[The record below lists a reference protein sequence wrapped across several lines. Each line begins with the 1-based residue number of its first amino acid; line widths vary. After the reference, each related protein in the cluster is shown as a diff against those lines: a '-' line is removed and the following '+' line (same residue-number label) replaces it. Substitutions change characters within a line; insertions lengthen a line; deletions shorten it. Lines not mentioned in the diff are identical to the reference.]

1 MDKTNQYFNDLFT
14 SWTQVQKQAWQAQAR
29 LFEDASASFAKSF
42 ESTGDGAGVSAG
54 GNAGEAAGCAE
65 SAAADLNG
73 LFDSIWS
80 KTQQTFESWSQY
92 LESLAPDGSDGV
104 LGAEVLARLMDP
116 GAWLNLG
123 INELNQNIELLAEG
137 AKFADMWSAERG
149 ALHASREWLDLRRHS
164 LRYRYVII
172 GAWMRAFDRFSAR
185 VKQDFTTKDGPKMDL
200 QALIPAWLEIAN
212 EELLKTQR
220 SAEFLEAQR
229 DLLRAS
235 IDFRA
240 RQQRFVEQMCE
251 AQAIPTRTEVD
262 DLHRTVTELRRE
274 MRTLR
279 AEIARLRGANVAPA
293 GDPRLSRRAPGVTPK
308 VASRTPKAGQDG
320 TGKPERSS

>member
-1 MDKTNQYFNDLFT
+1 MDKTDQYFTDLFT
-14 SWTQVQKQAWQAQAR
+14 SWTQLQKQAWQAQAR

-42 ESTGDGAGVSAG
+42 ES
-54 GNAGEAAGCAE
+54 AGEAAGGTEDAT
-65 SAAADLNG
+65 ADLNG
-73 LFDSIWS
+73 MFDSVWL
-80 KTQQTFESWSQY
+80 KTQQAFEGWSRY
-92 LESLAPDGSDGV
+92 LESLAPDESDGV

-123 INELNQNIELLAEG
+123 INELNQNIEILAEG
-137 AKFADMWSAERG
+137 ARFADMWSAERD
-149 ALHASREWLDLRRHS
+149 ALQASREWLELRRHS

-172 GAWMRAFDRFSAR
+172 GAWMRAFDKLSAR
-185 VKQDFTTKDGPKMDL
+185 VKGDFAAKDGPKIDL
-200 QALIPAWLEIAN
+200 QALIPVWLEIAN

-240 RQQRFVEQMCE
+240 RQQSFVEQMCE
-251 AQAIPTRTEVD
+251 AQGMPTRTEVD

-279 AEIARLRGANVAPA
+279 AEIARLSGANAAPA
-293 GDPRLSRRAPGVTPK
+293 GGPRLSPRAPGAAPKAAPRTPK
-308 VASRTPKAGQDG
+308 VGQDRA
-320 TGKPERSS
+320 GKPGRPS